1 MTLYNKTLLRKLF
14 LPVLSRINWGNFT
27 IKHHYTKDS
36 FYLHSYLHKGY
47 WYHGKNRELATMKLF
62 SRLISPGQQVIE
74 VGGHIGYISL
84 YFSKLVGEQGQVHVF
99 EPGPNNLPYLRK
111 NTSHKPNIT
120 VIEKGVGNEN
130 KKMRFYIDNITGQN
144 NSFIENV
151 DAFESTKSHAYNK
164 NAKIEAIETQIIRMD
179 DHVSKNRLSPNFI
192 KIDVE
197 NYECEVVKGMLNTIS
212 EFKPVLMI
220 EVAPENKQWI
230 FEIMKEK
237 NYIALTPELKL
248 IQTYNEIDGNTFF
261 EYKTMK

>member
-1 MTLYNKTLLRKLF
+1 
-14 LPVLSRINWGNFT
+14 
-27 IKHHYTKDS
+27 
-36 FYLHSYLHKGY
+36 
-47 WYHGKNRELATMKLF
+47 
-62 SRLISPGQQVIE
+62 
-74 VGGHIGYISL
+74 
-84 YFSKLVGEQGQVHVF
+84 
-99 EPGPNNLPYLRK
+99 
-111 NTSHKPNIT
+111 
-120 VIEKGVGNEN
+120 
-130 KKMRFYIDNITGQN
+130 MRFYIDNITGQN